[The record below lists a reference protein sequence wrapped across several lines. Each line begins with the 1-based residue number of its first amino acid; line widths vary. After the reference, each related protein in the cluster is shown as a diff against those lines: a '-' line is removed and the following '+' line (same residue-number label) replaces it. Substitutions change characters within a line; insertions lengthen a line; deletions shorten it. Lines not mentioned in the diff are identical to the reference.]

1 MKKLLVIGIL
11 IGAVI
16 GCESVPAQKTS
27 TDIEREK
34 QETLS
39 KQAIESVGLPNISN
53 FYEKKTLKKILE
65 MRDNPKLINYFY
77 TKNNMSGKWVY
88 EGKCIGF
95 GISYTTQYT
104 NPEKIT
110 ITQDLDMGSH
120 WGDQTN
126 VIQQADPNGLYSVP
140 NGTATWIMRVTDDGK
155 TIVDYI
161 ESEIRVSQNKIPA
174 RLCEKWSLPEN
185 Y

>member
-1 MKKLLVIGIL
+1 MKKLLFIGMLLATFVACEEPVI
-11 IGAVI
+11 
-16 GCESVPAQKTS
+16 SKSS
-27 TDIEREK
+27 TEIEREK
-34 QETLS
+34 QEHLS

-65 MRDNPKLINYFY
+65 MRDNPKLINHFY
-77 TKNNMSGKWVY
+77 TKNNMTGKWVY

-104 NPEKIT
+104 NPEKMGHLDGGEYGARNPYT
-110 ITQDLDMGSH
+110 IP
-120 WGDQTN
+120 
-126 VIQQADPNGLYSVP
+126 QADPNGLYSVP
-140 NGTATWIMRVTDDGK
+140 NGTATWIMRVTDNGD

-174 RLCEKWSLPEN
+174 RLCETWSLPTG

>member
-1 MKKLLVIGIL
+1 MKKLLFIGMLLATFVACEEPVI
-11 IGAVI
+11 
-16 GCESVPAQKTS
+16 SKSS
-27 TDIEREK
+27 TEIEREK
-34 QETLS
+34 QEHLS

-65 MRDNPKLINYFY
+65 MRDNPKLINHFY
-77 TKNNMSGKWVY
+77 TKNSMTGKWVY

-104 NPEKIT
+104 NPEKMGHLDGGEYGARNPYT
-110 ITQDLDMGSH
+110 IP
-120 WGDQTN
+120 
-126 VIQQADPNGLYSVP
+126 QADPNGLYSVP
-140 NGTATWIMRVTDDGK
+140 NGTATWIMRVTDNGD

-174 RLCEKWSLPEN
+174 RLCETWSLPKG

>member
-1 MKKLLVIGIL
+1 MKKLLFIGMILATFVACEKPVI
-11 IGAVI
+11 
-16 GCESVPAQKTS
+16 SKSS
-27 TDIEREK
+27 TEIEREK
-34 QETLS
+34 QEHLS

-65 MRDNPKLINYFY
+65 MRDNPKLINHFY
-77 TKNNMSGKWVY
+77 TKNNMTGKWVY

-104 NPEKIT
+104 NPEKMGHLDGGKYGARNPYT
-110 ITQDLDMGSH
+110 IP
-120 WGDQTN
+120 
-126 VIQQADPNGLYSVP
+126 QADPNGLYSVP
-140 NGTATWIMRVTDDGK
+140 NGTATWIMRVTDNGD

-174 RLCEKWSLPEN
+174 RLCETWSLPKG

>member
-1 MKKLLVIGIL
+1 MKKLLFIGMLLVTFVACEEPVI
-11 IGAVI
+11 
-16 GCESVPAQKTS
+16 SKSS
-27 TDIEREK
+27 TEIEREK
-34 QETLS
+34 QEHLS

-65 MRDNPKLINYFY
+65 MRDNPKLINHFY
-77 TKNNMSGKWVY
+77 TKNSMTGKWVY

-104 NPEKIT
+104 NPEKMGHLDGGEYGARNPYT
-110 ITQDLDMGSH
+110 IP
-120 WGDQTN
+120 
-126 VIQQADPNGLYSVP
+126 QADPNGLYSVP
-140 NGTATWIMRVTDDGK
+140 NGTATWIMRVTDNGD

-161 ESEIRVSQNKIPA
+161 ESEIRVSQNKIPV
-174 RLCEKWSLPEN
+174 RLCETWSLPKG

>member
-1 MKKLLVIGIL
+1 MKKLLFIGMLLATFVACEQSVI
-11 IGAVI
+11 
-16 GCESVPAQKTS
+16 SKSS
-27 TDIEREK
+27 TEIEREK
-34 QETLS
+34 QEHLS
-39 KQAIESVGLPNISN
+39 KQAIETVGLPNISN

-65 MRDNPKLINYFY
+65 MRDNPKLINHFY
-77 TKNNMSGKWVY
+77 TKNNMTGKWVY

-104 NPEKIT
+104 NPEKMGHLDGGEYGARNPYT
-110 ITQDLDMGSH
+110 IP
-120 WGDQTN
+120 
-126 VIQQADPNGLYSVP
+126 QADPNGLYSVP
-140 NGTATWIMRVTDDGK
+140 NGTATWIMRVTDNGD

-174 RLCEKWSLPEN
+174 RLCETWSLPKG

>member
-1 MKKLLVIGIL
+1 MKKLLFIGMILATFVACEEPVI
-11 IGAVI
+11 
-16 GCESVPAQKTS
+16 SKSS
-27 TDIEREK
+27 TEIEREK
-34 QETLS
+34 QEHLS

-65 MRDNPKLINYFY
+65 MRDNPKLINHFY
-77 TKNNMSGKWVY
+77 TKNSMTGKWVY

-104 NPEKIT
+104 NPEKMGHLDGGEYGARNPYT
-110 ITQDLDMGSH
+110 IP
-120 WGDQTN
+120 
-126 VIQQADPNGLYSVP
+126 QADPNGLYSVP
-140 NGTATWIMRVTDDGK
+140 NGTATWIMRVTDNGD

-161 ESEIRVSQNKIPA
+161 ESEIRVSQNKISA
-174 RLCEKWSLPEN
+174 RLCETWSLPAG

>member
-1 MKKLLVIGIL
+1 MKKLLFIGMILATFTACEQPVI
-11 IGAVI
+11 
-16 GCESVPAQKTS
+16 SKSS
-27 TDIEREK
+27 TEIEREK
-34 QETLS
+34 QEVLS

-65 MRDNPKLINYFY
+65 MRDNPKLINHFY
-77 TKNNMSGKWVY
+77 TKNNMTGKWVY

-104 NPEKIT
+104 NPEKMGWREGFHEYSTYT
-110 ITQDLDMGSH
+110 IP
-120 WGDQTN
+120 
-126 VIQQADPNGLYSVP
+126 QADPNGLYSVP
-140 NGTATWIMRVTDDGK
+140 NGTATWIMRVTDNGD

-174 RLCEKWSLPEN
+174 RLCETWSLPAG

>member
-1 MKKLLVIGIL
+1 MKKLLFIGMILATFVACEEPVI
-11 IGAVI
+11 
-16 GCESVPAQKTS
+16 SKSS
-27 TDIEREK
+27 TEIEREK
-34 QETLS
+34 QEHLS

-65 MRDNPKLINYFY
+65 MRDNPKLINHFY
-77 TKNNMSGKWVY
+77 TKNSMTGKWVY

-104 NPEKIT
+104 NPEKMGHLDGGEYGARNPYT
-110 ITQDLDMGSH
+110 IP
-120 WGDQTN
+120 
-126 VIQQADPNGLYSVP
+126 QADPNGLYSVP
-140 NGTATWIMRVTDDGK
+140 NGTATWIMRVTDNGD

-161 ESEIRVSQNKIPA
+161 ESEIRGSQNKISA
-174 RLCEKWSLPEN
+174 RLCETWSLPAG

>member
-1 MKKLLVIGIL
+1 MKKLLFIGMILATFVACEEPVI
-11 IGAVI
+11 
-16 GCESVPAQKTS
+16 SKSS
-27 TDIEREK
+27 TEIEREK
-34 QETLS
+34 QEHLS

-65 MRDNPKLINYFY
+65 MRDNPKLINHFY
-77 TKNNMSGKWVY
+77 TKNSMTGKWVY

-104 NPEKIT
+104 NPEKMGHLDGGEYGARNPYT
-110 ITQDLDMGSH
+110 IP
-120 WGDQTN
+120 
-126 VIQQADPNGLYSVP
+126 QADPNGLYSVP
-140 NGTATWIMRVTDDGK
+140 NGTATWIMRVTDNGD

-174 RLCEKWSLPEN
+174 RLCETWSLPKG

>member
-1 MKKLLVIGIL
+1 MKKVLL
-11 IGAVI
+11 IGALIGIFV
-16 GCESVPAQKTS
+16 GCEKVPAQKTS
-27 TDIEREK
+27 TEIEREK
-34 QETLS
+34 QEYLS

-77 TKNNMSGKWVY
+77 TKNEMTGKWVY

-104 NPEKIT
+104 NPEKMGWKEGVHEYSTYT
-110 ITQDLDMGSH
+110 IP
-120 WGDQTN
+120 
-126 VIQQADPNGLYSVP
+126 QADPNGLYSVP
-140 NGTATWIMRVTDDGK
+140 NGTATWIMRVTDDGS
-155 TIVDYI
+155 TVVDYI
-161 ESEIRVSQNKIPA
+161 ESEIRVSQTKIPE
-174 RLCEKWSLPEN
+174 RLCEKWSLPDK

>member
-1 MKKLLVIGIL
+1 MKKLLFIGMLLVTFVACEEPVI
-11 IGAVI
+11 
-16 GCESVPAQKTS
+16 SKSS
-27 TDIEREK
+27 TEIEREK
-34 QETLS
+34 QEHLS

-65 MRDNPKLINYFY
+65 MRDNPKLINHFY
-77 TKNNMSGKWVY
+77 TKNNMTGKWVY

-104 NPEKIT
+104 NPEKMGHLDGGEYGARNPYT
-110 ITQDLDMGSH
+110 IP
-120 WGDQTN
+120 
-126 VIQQADPNGLYSVP
+126 QADPNGLYSVP
-140 NGTATWIMRVTDDGK
+140 NGTATWIMRVTDNGD

-174 RLCEKWSLPEN
+174 RLCETWSLPAG

>member
-1 MKKLLVIGIL
+1 MKKLLFIGMILATFVACEEPVI
-11 IGAVI
+11 
-16 GCESVPAQKTS
+16 SKSS
-27 TDIEREK
+27 TEIEREK
-34 QETLS
+34 QEHLS

-65 MRDNPKLINYFY
+65 MRDNPKLINHFY
-77 TKNNMSGKWVY
+77 TKNNMTGKWVY

-104 NPEKIT
+104 NPEKMGHLDGGEYGARNPYT
-110 ITQDLDMGSH
+110 IP
-120 WGDQTN
+120 
-126 VIQQADPNGLYSVP
+126 QADPNGLYSVP
-140 NGTATWIMRVTDDGK
+140 NGTATWIMRVTDNGD

-174 RLCEKWSLPEN
+174 RLCETWSLPKG

>member
-1 MKKLLVIGIL
+1 MKKFLLIATLLATFV
-11 IGAVI
+11 
-16 GCESVPAQKTS
+16 GCEEPTISKTS
-27 TDIEREK
+27 TEIERER
-34 QETLS
+34 QEELS

-77 TKNNMSGKWVY
+77 TKNEMTGKWVY

-104 NPEKIT
+104 NPEKMGH
-110 ITQDLDMGSH
+110 LDG
-120 WGDQTN
+120 GEYGARNPYTLP
-126 VIQQADPNGLYSVP
+126 QADPNGLYSVP
-140 NGTATWIMRVTDDGK
+140 NGTATWIMRVTDNGD

-161 ESEIRVSQNKIPA
+161 ESEIRVSQSKIPA
-174 RLCEKWSLPEN
+174 RLCETWSLPKG